1 MRFERAVLLIALG
14 LALGWGLGA
23 TSEPTKIG
31 FVDAQQVIATAA
43 SGKAAREELERK
55 VREAE
60 GRIAPLVQE
69 YETKKKE
76 LEAKRFVMS
85 EDAVKEKVLDLQSL
99 ENRIK
104 GMSTEEQGK
113 MEIDQQRLFGPL
125 QEKFIEVVREVGRE
139 NGFSA
144 VMLSDSP
151 GLVYSREA
159 LDLTELII
167 KTFDKKS

>member
-85 EDAVKEKVLDLQSL
+85 EDAIKEKVLDLQSL